1 MESMLKKLPC
11 ALAAAA
17 FLVTAPNALAIE
29 PAAAQWGPVYVAPT
43 LDVEMRYVDNLFRS
57 EREEKS
63 TWVLDTLPKIK
74 AWLQNGNNTYSASV
88 QIQDFAYKDSSDDA
102 FTDIQAHLDIHHE
115 FNAKN
120 TLNLNAEW
128 YDGHEQRGTGL
139 TEGGIAELID
149 EPVELETTRYGGDY
163 TFGSNTSTGRLQLGY
178 QYLETEY
185 QNFREQTQYRDREAD
200 TLNGIFFW
208 KLGPKTDLLVEV
220 RYIDTQYDTDRLED
234 PAGSLDSEELNYF
247 LGVQWDATA
256 KTSGSIR
263 LGMYDREYDS
273 AGRKEDDGFSWE
285 VDVDYKPRSYSNFNF
300 GTRRYSQET
309 NGLGNAI
316 NTEEYTVKWD
326 HDWSGRSSTHVG
338 FLLADDDYEGS
349 RRADDRTEFQASY
362 RYAVKRW
369 FDVGGG
375 YRYEERDSNSRVN
388 PLDYDLNVYFIEAQL
403 SL

>member
-1 MESMLKKLPC
+1 MECMSKWLP
-11 ALAAAA
+11 ATLMAAATSLA
-17 FLVTAPNALAIE
+17 VTNVYAIE

-57 EREEKS
+57 ERDEKS
-63 TWVLDTLPKIK
+63 TWVLDTLPKIQ
-74 AWLQNGNNTYSASV
+74 AWLQNGNSTYSASV
-88 QIQDFAYKDSSDDA
+88 QIQDFAYKDSSDDS
-102 FTDIQAHLDIHHE
+102 FTDKQANLDIHHE
-115 FNAKN
+115 FNARN

-139 TEGGIAELID
+139 TEGGIANLID

-163 TFGSNTSTGRLQLGY
+163 TFGGDTSKGRLQLGY
-178 QYLETEY
+178 QFLDNDY

-208 KLGPKTDLLVEV
+208 KLGPKTDLLAEV
-220 RYIDTQYDTDRLED
+220 RYIETEYDTTRQSD
-234 PAGSLDSEELNYF
+234 PAGSLDSEETNYY
-247 LGVQWDATA
+247 LGVKWDATA

-263 LGMYDREYDS
+263 LGTYDREYDS
-273 AGRKEDDGFSWE
+273 SGRKDDDGFSWE
-285 VDVDYKPRSYSNFNF
+285 VDVDYKPRSYSNINF
-300 GTRRYSQET
+300 GTRRFSQET

-316 NTEEYTVKWD
+316 NTEEYTIGWD
-326 HDWSGRSSTHVG
+326 HDWSGRSSTRVG

-349 RRADDRTEFQASY
+349 RRQDDRTEFEASY

-375 YRYEERDSNSRVN
+375 YRYEERDSNSRTN